1 MRQRRRGRS
10 CNWRGGGGGA
20 AAGEEAGADLRRKP
34 PPEETGER
42 PLAWRLGFARLVR
55 FSLSLSLSP
64 PCNCSRVGQ
73 YFPRLCSRVGQFFPL
88 ESLFPLPDKPERL
101 IWAKACKGGLR
112 RTIQTPYKLR
122 RVRRLA
128 IWGRPDAKASPKRR
142 LRDALKTMVGINRR
156 IR

>member
-1 MRQRRRGRS
+1 MRQRRREKLQLERGRGMS
-10 CNWRGGGGGA
+10 CSRRGGRWRRSEEEA
-20 AAGEEAGADLRRKP
+20 AARGNRR
-34 PPEETGER
+34 ETSRVETRICTIG
-42 PLAWRLGFARLVR
+42 
-55 FSLSLSLSP
+55 SILSL
-64 PCNCSRVGQ
+64 
-73 YFPRLCSRVGQFFPL
+73 FPL
-88 ESLFPLPDKPERL
+88 LVTVRAWANISRACVPAWASFSRWNLFPLPDKPERL